1 MGEWKEDGTVAEGE
15 EEATTAE
22 GEERKRGGDDGG
34 EGEEE
39 ERGRGRRECGPGLFG
54 SLDLIIFSGP
64 RSSSRHAFVGA
75 ARITSRPYCSIYRG
89 GSITSRL
96 YK

>member
-39 ERGRGRRECGPGLFG
+39 ERGRGLDKCGPDLFG
-54 SLDLIIFSGP
+54 SPD
-64 RSSSRHAFVGA
+64 
-75 ARITSRPYCSIYRG
+75 
-89 GSITSRL
+89 
-96 YK
+96 

>member
-1 MGEWKEDGTVAEGE
+1 MATTAEGEEEGYRFGRIRYPCTVAEGE

-39 ERGRGRRECGPGLFG
+39 ERGRGLDKCGPDLFG
-54 SLDLIIFSGP
+54 SPD
-64 RSSSRHAFVGA
+64 
-75 ARITSRPYCSIYRG
+75 
-89 GSITSRL
+89 
-96 YK
+96 

>member
-15 EEATTAE
+15 VEAMMAE

-39 ERGRGRRECGPGLFG
+39 ERGQGRREERGRG
-54 SLDLIIFSGP
+54 SDKV
-64 RSSSRHAFVGA
+64 R
-75 ARITSRPYCSIYRG
+75 T
-89 GSITSRL
+89 
-96 YK
+96 

>member
-1 MGEWKEDGTVAEGE
+1 MTAEGEEEGCRFGRIRYPCTVAEGE

-39 ERGRGRRECGPGLFG
+39 ERGERTGQERGRGFDKVR
-54 SLDLIIFSGP
+54 
-64 RSSSRHAFVGA
+64 
-75 ARITSRPYCSIYRG
+75 T
-89 GSITSRL
+89 
-96 YK
+96 